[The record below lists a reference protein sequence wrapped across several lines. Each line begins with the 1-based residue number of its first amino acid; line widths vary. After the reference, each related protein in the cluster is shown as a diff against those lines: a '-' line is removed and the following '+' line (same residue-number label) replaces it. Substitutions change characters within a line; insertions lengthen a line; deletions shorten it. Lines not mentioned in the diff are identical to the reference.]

1 MSSRYTK
8 EKLSIIVRKNI
19 KKYRLMRK
27 YTLQELADLTG
38 LTHGYVRDLEC
49 LTIDKTPLL
58 ETIGEF
64 ADALELSKYC
74 SDDLQTIKAIML
86 EFRIMKYVK
95 YDSETNMLLAGLS
108 RYDEWDEEITEDL
121 HRKQIIK
128 KIRREIKYDRNHY

>member
-1 MSSRYTK
+1 LSRRYTK

-58 ETIGEF
+58 ETIGKF
-64 ADALELSKYC
+64 ADALEIDIRQLF
-74 SDDLQTIKAIML
+74 DDT
-86 EFRIMKYVK
+86 
-95 YDSETNMLLAGLS
+95 
-108 RYDEWDEEITEDL
+108 EELDNTC
-121 HRKQIIK
+121 K
-128 KIRREIKYDRNHY
+128 KW